1 MAQYDMMW
9 YDITSIDLQPDTKV
23 YNAAIHAWSRYRRTI
38 KSKSLFS
45 GKINSFQ
52 QGVLLLNKMKQLDQ
66 HQQPDKISYSSVI
79 HSLANHGI
87 VEEVESLLHEME
99 EWSRHNCS
107 SMNVDMFMRPD
118 RVTYKL
124 VIRAW
129 AKNQNPK
136 RRIAWCFESRCHC
149 IQLHSSCVGQLQ

>member
-1 MAQYDMMW
+1 MGEECEQLLMRMELLSQDA
-9 YDITSIDLQPDTKV
+9 SIDLQPDTKV

-52 QGVLLLNKMKQLDQ
+52 QGVSLLNKMKRLDQ

-87 VEEVESLLHEME
+87 VEEVGVIAARNGGMKSSQLLFYE
-99 EWSRHNCS
+99 RGY
-107 SMNVDMFMRPD
+107 V
-118 RVTYKL
+118 Y
-124 VIRAW
+124 A
-129 AKNQNPK
+129 A
-136 RRIAWCFESRCHC
+136 
-149 IQLHSSCVGQLQ
+149 G

>member
-1 MAQYDMMW
+1 M
-9 YDITSIDLQPDTKV
+9 
-23 YNAAIHAWSRYRRTI
+23 
-38 KSKSLFS
+38 
-45 GKINSFQ
+45 
-52 QGVLLLNKMKQLDQ
+52 NKMKRLDQ

-99 EWSRHNCS
+99 ERSRRNCS
-107 SMNVDMFMRPD
+107 SMNVDTCMRPD
-118 RVTYKL
+118 RVTYNL

-136 RRIAWCFESRCHC
+136 RRIA
-149 IQLHSSCVGQLQ
+149 